1 MSTNKIFG
9 VVGSATFGASI
20 WAFTAMSF
28 GSLYALLK
36 VRATVEQDETKV
48 LGKQTKLTGHGT
60 EAAGAELIE
69 GIFGVAHKA
78 FVYAPQ
84 SFFGALPG
92 YSDWRRNDE
101 DNHRPSSSP
110 CNPIGHPLHPPATL
124 SSVI

>member
-1 MSTNKIFG
+1 MN
-9 VVGSATFGASI
+9 
-20 WAFTAMSF
+20 F

-48 LGKQTKLTGHGT
+48 LFKQTKLTEHGT

-69 GIFGVAHKA
+69 GIFRKVANKA

-92 YSDWRRNDE
+92 
-101 DNHRPSSSP
+101 
-110 CNPIGHPLHPPATL
+110 
-124 SSVI
+124 